1 MTPSARLTR
10 TAAAVLLAATLLGS
24 GIVAPLAAP
33 AAAQA
38 PGSAAPPPPPAWVE
52 RSNAN
57 TQLLLGIDA
66 RFQPE
71 GAGAFGVE
79 GLDEEV
85 LTLAPDRLDQYIAA
99 LRAAIPEL
107 EKRRA
112 AETDPAV
119 AQDLDILVQA
129 AKDGIEAIEVDR
141 RTFLPVFDISQ
152 TVYQGI
158 KALLD
163 DRVAKERHP
172 AALVRL
178 RKYAGLEPG
187 STPITAQ
194 AEAYLR
200 TRLGEAGLRAPVRG
214 ELERQ
219 LGNSP
224 RFVAGIAELFQQFG
238 LTGWEP
244 AHAALKEQLEAYDAV
259 LRAEVLPRTTDD
271 FRLPPEVY
279 ALRLRQRG
287 NDMPVDELVS
297 RAKTSFR
304 EIQNEM
310 QTVAALLAKERSLP
324 SSDYRDVIA
333 ALKRQQLAGEAILPH
348 YQARVGDL
356 ERIIREERIVSLPQR
371 PMRIRLASEAD
382 SAAIP
387 APHIQPPRLI
397 GNTGETPDFV
407 LPLRIPSESGEE
419 IGFDDFT
426 FEAASWTLTA
436 HEGRPGHE
444 LQFSTILE
452 KGVSLARVLYAFNS
466 VNVEGWALYAEAE
479 VKPELPLDGQL
490 IALQHR
496 LLRAARAHLDPSLH
510 AGTISEEEA
519 YRVLEGDVVLSRGM
533 AMQEVER
540 YTFRAPGQ
548 APAYFV
554 GYSRLMELRTDVER
568 VLGERFD
575 RQAYHDFV
583 LAQGLLSP
591 TLLRKAVMETFV
603 PAQRAAA
610 GAAP

>member
-1 MTPSARLTR
+1 MSRPVRRARLAACALLAGLALLPLAAVAQAPD
-10 TAAAVLLAATLLGS
+10 AAA
-24 GIVAPLAAP
+24 AAP
-33 AAAQA
+33 AA
-38 PGSAAPPPPPAWVE
+38 PAWVE
-52 RSNAN
+52 RSNENARV
-57 TQLLLGIDA
+57 LLEIDA

-71 GAGAFGVE
+71 SAGAFGVE

-85 LTLAPDRLDQYIAA
+85 LTLAPDRTDQYVAA
-99 LRAAIPEL
+99 LRGAIVEL

-112 AETDPAV
+112 AERDPAV

-129 AKDGIEAIEVDR
+129 AEDGIEAIEVDR
-141 RTFLPVFDISQ
+141 RTFLPAFDISQ

-187 STPITAQ
+187 STPIATQ
-194 AEAYLR
+194 AEAFLR
-200 TRLGEAGLRAPVRG
+200 ARLDEEGLRAPVRG

-224 RFVAGIAELFQQFG
+224 RFLAGIAELFEQFG
-238 LTGWEP
+238 LAGWEE
-244 AHAALKEQLEAYDAV
+244 AHAELKEQLEAYDAV
-259 LRAEVLPRTTDD
+259 LRAEVLPRSTDD
-271 FRLPPEVY
+271 FRLPAEVY

-287 NDMPVDELVS
+287 NDMPVEELVS
-297 RAKTSFR
+297 RAKTAFR

-310 QTVAALLAKERSLP
+310 QTVAALVARERSLP
-324 SSDYRDVIA
+324 AGDYRDVIR
-333 ALKRQQLAGEAILPH
+333 ALKREQLAGEAILPH
-348 YQARVGDL
+348 YQSRVGDL
-356 ERIIREERIVSLPQR
+356 ERIIREQAVVSLPQR
-371 PMRIRLASEAD
+371 PMRVRLASEAD

-479 VKPELPLDGQL
+479 VKPELPLEGQL

-496 LLRAARAHLDPSLH
+496 LLRAARAHLDPGLH
-510 AGTISEEEA
+510 LGTISEEEA
-519 YRVLEGDVVLSRGM
+519 YRVLEEEVVLSHAM

-540 YTFRAPGQ
+540 YTFRTPGQ

-568 VLGERFD
+568 KLGDRFERLAF
-575 RQAYHDFV
+575 HDFV

-591 TLLRKAVMETFV
+591 TLLRKAVMEQWV
-603 PAQRAAA
+603 PAQLAAKGAA
-610 GAAP
+610 GR

>member
-1 MTPSARLTR
+1 
-10 TAAAVLLAATLLGS
+10 
-24 GIVAPLAAP
+24 
-33 AAAQA
+33 
-38 PGSAAPPPPPAWVE
+38 VE
-52 RSNAN
+52 RSNEH
-57 TQLLLGIDA
+57 TRVLLEVDA

-79 GLDEEV
+79 GLDDAV
-85 LTLAPDRLDQYIAA
+85 LSLPLDRTAQQVTA
-99 LRAAIPEL
+99 LRGAVAEL
-107 EKRRA
+107 ERRRA
-112 AETDPAV
+112 VERDPAV
-119 AQDLDILVQA
+119 AQDLDILLQA
-129 AKDGIEAIEVDR
+129 ARDGIEELEVDR

-163 DRVAKERHP
+163 DRVATERHP

-178 RKYAGLEPG
+178 RRYAGLEPG
-187 STPITAQ
+187 FEPLAAQ

-200 TRLGEAGLRAPVRG
+200 ARLAEPGLRAPVRG

-219 LGNSP
+219 LGNSA

-238 LTGWEP
+238 VSGWEE
-244 AHAALKEQLEAYDAV
+244 AHARVKGQLEAYDAV
-259 LRAEVLPRTTDD
+259 LRAEVLPRTSDD

-304 EIQNEM
+304 EVQNEM
-310 QTVAALLAKERSLP
+310 QAVAALVARERGLP
-324 SSDYRDVIA
+324 SADYRDVIR
-333 ALKRQQLAGEAILPH
+333 ALKREQLAGEAILPH
-348 YQARVGDL
+348 YQSRVGDL
-356 ERIIREERIVSLPQR
+356 ERIIRERRLVSLPQR
-371 PMRIRLASEAD
+371 AMRIRLASEAD

-407 LPLRIPSESGEE
+407 LPLRIPGEGEE
-419 IGFDDFT
+419 EEGFDDFT
-426 FEAASWTLTA
+426 FAAASWTLTA

-452 KGVSLARVLYAFNS
+452 KGVSMARVLYAFNS

-479 VKPELPLDGQL
+479 VKPELPLEGQL
-490 IALQHR
+490 ITLQHR
-496 LLRAARAHLDPSLH
+496 LLRAARAYLDPSLH
-510 AGTISEEEA
+510 AGTITQEQA
-519 YRVLEGDVVLSRGM
+519 YRVLEKEAVFSHAM

-540 YTFRAPGQ
+540 YSFWAPGQ

-568 VLGERFD
+568 LLGDRFD
-575 RQAYHDFV
+575 RQAYHDFI

-591 TLLRKAVMETFV
+591 TLLRKAVMEEFV
-603 PAQRAAA
+603 PAQRE
-610 GAAP
+610 GAESAS